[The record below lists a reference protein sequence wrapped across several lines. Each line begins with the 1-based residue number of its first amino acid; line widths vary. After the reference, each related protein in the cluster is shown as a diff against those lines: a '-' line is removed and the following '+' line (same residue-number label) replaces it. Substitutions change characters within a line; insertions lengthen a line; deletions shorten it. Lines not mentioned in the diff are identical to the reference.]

1 MINTKI
7 DDNYFLDII
16 LEQFENSIGEY
27 KAIKQY
33 TRDDFGF
40 QKIYTIEQVQ
50 TAANEIVEY
59 LSMDGY
65 TPIINLCLLPDN
77 VAGRTN
83 LNDSYFINID
93 LDKEQFEKHTYTP
106 TQVIAILVHEI
117 CHKFLWIHGF
127 KETSDSIEYMT
138 DACAIYV
145 GFGKILYDACERTT
159 YNFENMHHVIRFRTL
174 GYLTKE
180 QIAYLYSLT
189 FQTSIEESNNILII
203 VIITAIAFWGL
214 GKLLINIIL

>member
-65 TPIINLCLLPDN
+65 TPIINLCFLPDN

-93 LDKEQFEKHTYTP
+93 LKLP
-106 TQVIAILVHEI
+106 
-117 CHKFLWIHGF
+117 KFIF
-127 KETSDSIEYMT
+127 TSDPIPPSIS
-138 DACAIYV
+138 
-145 GFGKILYDACERTT
+145 RT
-159 YNFENMHHVIRFRTL
+159 Y
-174 GYLTKE
+174 
-180 QIAYLYSLT
+180 
-189 FQTSIEESNNILII
+189 
-203 VIITAIAFWGL
+203 
-214 GKLLINIIL
+214 